1 MAEKVEKRQ
10 KTNLRL
16 RHLKE
21 KLDAATPATIVKEE
35 GNSYG
40 DGLVVRRAKG
50 KKQKEEEKE
59 EQDDSEDIVAAPE
72 FSQLPESELEVRA
85 QAQEQDAKVYIQF
98 SSDYRSDCSKSYSSL
113 CGKKEKKEDGSEG
126 DEIPVGDD

>member
-35 GNSYG
+35 GNSYE